1 MRIHGYTKQRRH
13 WIRRTKRLNNNITV
27 ASVREFKIRRKKNRL
42 KKQRLHEE
50 TEQSFENRALCV
62 KRQREEKKK
71 DKFGLVERER

>member
-1 MRIHGYTKQRRH
+1 
-13 WIRRTKRLNNNITV
+13 
-27 ASVREFKIRRKKNRL
+27 L

-71 DKFGLVERER
+71 DKFGLVEREMSKEEVEGRKREARLVNAEEIFLERLSRYT

>member
-1 MRIHGYTKQRRH
+1 
-13 WIRRTKRLNNNITV
+13 
-27 ASVREFKIRRKKNRL
+27 L